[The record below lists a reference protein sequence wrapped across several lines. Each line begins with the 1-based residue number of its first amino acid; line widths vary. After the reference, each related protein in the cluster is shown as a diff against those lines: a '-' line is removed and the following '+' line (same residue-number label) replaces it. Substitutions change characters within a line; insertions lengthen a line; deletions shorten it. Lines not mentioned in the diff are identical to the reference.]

1 MTATVQHRCTVYVHI
16 HVFTNDFC
24 VFGGKSS
31 PLTLSIRRVF
41 KARIQPIRAIW
52 FHENSFKFLFHLFAL
67 KCRSDHYRSN
77 YKVLVSRLLLLTRDS
92 TVPATGKVPWGR
104 NPERCWLPW
113 TQCPVRDSGTTFPR
127 YLAILACHLHF
138 YSKENKEDSVECP
151 AVAVVW
157 TTPLI
162 KTSPASH
169 TEIPLASLVCLT
181 GNFLG
186 HGVGI
191 LRVPVTVGAK

>member
-1 MTATVQHRCTVYVHI
+1 MHRVRAHTCVYKWLLCI
-16 HVFTNDFC
+16 WWEIIPINFKYK
-24 VFGGKSS
+24 KSFQS
-31 PLTLSIRRVF
+31 
-41 KARIQPIRAIW
+41 Q
-52 FHENSFKFLFHLFAL
+52 NSTYPCYLISWKQFKFLFHLFAL